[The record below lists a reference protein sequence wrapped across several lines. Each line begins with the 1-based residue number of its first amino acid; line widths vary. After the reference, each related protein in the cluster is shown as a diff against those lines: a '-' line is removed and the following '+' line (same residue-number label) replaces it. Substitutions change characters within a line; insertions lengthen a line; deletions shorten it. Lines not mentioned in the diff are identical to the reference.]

1 MKVLVGAEAPAG
13 LVALQPHPALLVWQ
27 PVSGELLYTLDI
39 PDCAAGTNKNTNR
52 VKPKNITL
60 APNPSFTTWTT
71 LGFTFYLLYMYV
83 HTQLASF
90 PTPWWRDSENH
101 WSPALEPGLGGS
113 SRESAWCQGLTPWDP
128 TGPSLKRRRGL
139 TTCCSEQDAWV
150 CVCWLSGHIL
160 IGPWWED

>member
-13 LVALQPHPALLVWQ
+13 LKSLYSPIQLSLCDGLSQENSSILLIYLTVLQ
-27 PVSGELLYTLDI
+27 ELT
-39 PDCAAGTNKNTNR
+39 KTNR

-101 WSPALEPGLGGS
+101 
-113 SRESAWCQGLTPWDP
+113 
-128 TGPSLKRRRGL
+128 
-139 TTCCSEQDAWV
+139 
-150 CVCWLSGHIL
+150 
-160 IGPWWED
+160 